1 MAMVFS
7 RRDFIRTTVLTSA
20 GLTVGEATFG
30 IAQAQD
36 WPKLPL
42 AVFSKVYQE
51 LKLSY
56 EDAARLTADAGLDG
70 IDCPV
75 RKGGEVE
82 PDRVGDDLPRYAAA
96 LKGQGV
102 AMLLLTTGI
111 TGVGSP
117 QASNILRTA
126 RGLGIRYYRLGWW
139 EQGPEQP
146 LEKLLPEIRASL
158 AELAGL
164 NRELGMTALLQ
175 NHSTPANRS
184 RRMVGGDLSELY
196 AMVKD
201 LNPDEVG
208 VVFDLGHAII
218 THGDR
223 WREPF
228 NRLRPHIRA
237 AYIKDVRPP
246 AEWVPFG
253 EGEFERLGVFKV
265 LTGTGCRAPLS
276 IHIEYKWAGDQPKS
290 REALLAAL
298 KRSREAVNRWRKA

>member
-1 MAMVFS
+1 
-7 RRDFIRTTVLTSA
+7 
-20 GLTVGEATFG
+20 
-30 IAQAQD
+30 
-36 WPKLPL
+36 
-42 AVFSKVYQE
+42 
-51 LKLSY
+51 
-56 EDAARLTADAGLDG
+56 
-70 IDCPV
+70 
-75 RKGGEVE
+75 
-82 PDRVGDDLPRYAAA
+82 
-96 LKGQGV
+96 
-102 AMLLLTTGI
+102 
-111 TGVGSP
+111 
-117 QASNILRTA
+117 
-126 RGLGIRYYRLGWW
+126 
-139 EQGPEQP
+139 
-146 LEKLLPEIRASL
+146 
-158 AELAGL
+158 
-164 NRELGMTALLQ
+164 
-175 NHSTPANRS
+175 
-184 RRMVGGDLSELY
+184 
-196 AMVKD
+196 MVKD